1 MEEVQMNVVAVLG
14 KLESDDERECDE

>member
-1 MEEVQMNVVAVLG
+1 MEEVQMNVVAELG